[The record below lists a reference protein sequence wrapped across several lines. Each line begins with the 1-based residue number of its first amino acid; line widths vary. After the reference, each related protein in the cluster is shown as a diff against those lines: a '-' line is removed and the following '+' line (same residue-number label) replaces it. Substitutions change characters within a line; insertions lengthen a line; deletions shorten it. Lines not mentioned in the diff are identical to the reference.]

1 MNFFEQIDVYQ
12 STLNPL
18 INESNDIKYQCMFME
33 PNLNIKPTLDEV
45 QIVMQIYTFGILER
59 LHLASITS
67 LARTLKWLNSTK
79 YHASDGNLLAFS
91 ASLRGFVEASADSF
105 DLMKFLPATICKNL
119 KLIYIQLKNPS
130 LLNGAILSF
139 KNLEDRL
146 IHYSHARKIKKND
159 LALPNHTNKHNADY
173 IMEIEKFGANKSHEL
188 YAELCELTHPASS
201 SVMCF
206 VDETDRS
213 MTLNFTKE
221 KLAIEKILTKYNETL
236 INLLQ
241 FSANT
246 ASETLSYLNVLIP
259 EWPALPIDSN
269 GHIGNIKKN
278 IDDFNYFVNNFNPS
292 SVDIKKLIAEA
303 A

>member
-59 LHLASITS
+59 SHLASITS

-79 YHASDGNLLAFS
+79 YHANDGNLLAFS

>member
-1 MNFFEQIDVYQ
+1 M
-12 STLNPL
+12 
-18 INESNDIKYQCMFME
+18 
-33 PNLNIKPTLDEV
+33 
-45 QIVMQIYTFGILER
+45 
-59 LHLASITS
+59 
-67 LARTLKWLNSTK
+67 KWLNSTK